1 MRFLEANDG
10 RLPELM
16 SEGRNLDFI
25 AFYNLDIY
33 LPLLLVLTI
42 LIFVVFRVVRWAV
55 AHALGR
61 LYRPSVTDK
70 KKVQ

>member
-16 SEGRNLDFI
+16 SEGRNLGLI
-25 AFYNLDIY
+25 TFYNLDIY
-33 LPLLLVLTI
+33 VPLLLVLTS
-42 LIFVVFRVVRWAV
+42 LVFVAFLVARWGVV
-55 AHALGR
+55 HALRR
-61 LYRPSVTDK
+61 LSQPSVSDK